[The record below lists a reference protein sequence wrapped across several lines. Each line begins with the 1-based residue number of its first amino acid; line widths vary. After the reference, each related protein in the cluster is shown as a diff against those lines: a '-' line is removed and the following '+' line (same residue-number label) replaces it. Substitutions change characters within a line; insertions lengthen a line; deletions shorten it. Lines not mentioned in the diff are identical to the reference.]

1 MSDLDR
7 RETTLRRVSDE
18 DFAWLLRGGP
28 AVRGGLKLPPGG
40 VDEQSVLTHVREIT
54 KRVHSEGCT
63 GAWMIVSGD
72 EVVGLCG
79 YHHTPRNGETEIG
92 YSIAASRRRR
102 GHATR
107 ALEAMIA
114 EAVGEGLVLL
124 TAETSVAN
132 HASNRVLE
140 KNGFV
145 QTGTRID
152 LKDGEFLTWHRAL
165 TPDGRGEIGQK
176 QPT

>member
-1 MSDLDR
+1 MGI
-7 RETTLRRVSDE
+7 TALRRVSDE
-18 DFAWLLRGGP
+18 DFAWMLRGEPVLRGG
-28 AVRGGLKLPPGG
+28 LTLPPGG
-40 VDEQSVLTHVREIT
+40 VDEPGVLTHVREIT
-54 KRVHSEGCT
+54 QRVHAEGCT
-63 GAWMIVSGD
+63 GAWMIVAGD

-79 YHHTPRNGETEIG
+79 YHDTPRNGETEIG

-107 ALEAMIA
+107 ALQAMVA

-124 TAETSVAN
+124 TAETSIAN

-145 QTGTRID
+145 RTGTRVD
-152 LKDGEFLTWHRAL
+152 ANDGEVLTWHKAL
-165 TPDGRGEIGQK
+165 TPDGRGGTK
-176 QPT
+176 PTTSHVLD

>member
-1 MSDLDR
+1 MLC
-7 RETTLRRVSDE
+7 
-18 DFAWLLRGGP
+18 GKP
-28 AVRGGLKLPPGG
+28 AVRGGLKLPPSG

-54 KRVHSEGCT
+54 KRVHAEGCT
-63 GAWMIVSGD
+63 GAWMIVAGD

-79 YHHTPRNGETEIG
+79 YHDTPRNGETEIG
-92 YSIAASRRRR
+92 YSIAASRRRL

-107 ALEAMIA
+107 ALEAMVV

-145 QTGTRID
+145 RTGTRID
-152 LKDGEFLTWHRAL
+152 LKDGEFLTWHKVLRL
-165 TPDGRGEIGQK
+165 DGRGEK
-176 QPT
+176 QQLTSKGNV